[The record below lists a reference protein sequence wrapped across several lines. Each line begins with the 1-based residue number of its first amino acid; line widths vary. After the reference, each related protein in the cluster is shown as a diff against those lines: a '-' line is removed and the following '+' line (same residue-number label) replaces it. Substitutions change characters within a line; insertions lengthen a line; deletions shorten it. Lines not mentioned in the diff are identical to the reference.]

1 VGPWQDAHDP
11 DPGTLDDKRE
21 RRVHLDQETAGD
33 VTDRDRAEDSLR
45 QQLTDEIVA
54 DAGVGIVVYDRDLRY
69 VLFNPF
75 MEALTGRT
83 AAEVIGSRAGDLFT
97 QARAFG
103 IEELLGKALGGQ
115 TVNSPDVPVHVEA
128 TGRDAWV
135 IATYAPRR
143 SPLGEIVGVV
153 GVVRDITERKRT
165 EDALRESE
173 ERYRRLIELSPDA
186 IAIHSGGR
194 LAYCNRA
201 GARLLGYDGPDEVT
215 GRSVMEFVHPDSR
228 PMVAERMRQLL
239 TEGGVSEGRSLPFV
253 QEKFLRRDGSVLHA
267 EVGAVPF
274 TLNDQPA
281 VQVVIRDMTQQQRD
295 QKLQAAL
302 YRLAQLEGTAESA
315 VELYRGIHETLAD
328 LLDAR
333 CFTIVMQDPRSDL
346 LTFPY
351 FVDDGGLPT
360 PVPRKPGKWLAER
373 VLRSGEALL
382 VDMDTR
388 IRLIESGQL
397 EPAPRAVRDWI
408 GAPLKRGDQ
417 TFGVICVWSCRAETR
432 YGTAERDLLAFV
444 AHQIATAL
452 DRRQAEDALKESEAR
467 FRTLTDTAPCAI
479 FMYQGARIVYANAFA
494 EALTG
499 YPRDQ
504 LVGRDFWDTVH
515 PDFRE
520 LVRERGLARQDHA
533 DLPGSY
539 EFKIVRKD
547 GQERW
552 VQFSASSID
561 LGGKAAA
568 LGTAFDVTERKQA
581 EEQIRTLAYH
591 DALTGLPN
599 RLLYADRLAQAVA
612 QAHRL
617 GHRVG
622 VLFLDLDRFKVINDS
637 LGHSRGD
644 LLLKEVALRLLSC
657 VREGDT
663 VARLGGDEFTLILPG
678 VQQAQGAARVAEKI
692 LEAMR
697 QPFDLAGRELYVTA
711 SIGISLYPD
720 DGRDIEGLLKFA
732 DTAMYRAKDQGRDAY
747 QLYTAGMTETAVERL
762 AAESSFRR
770 AVAQKELVVYYQPL
784 CDIASGHVRAVEALL
799 RWQSPDRGLVGPSEF
814 IGLAEVTGLIVPIGG
829 WVLRTACAQAV
840 EWHRHGHQGLS
851 LAVNLSARQFL
862 QPDLVAHVKSA
873 LLETGMPASLLEVE
887 ITETSAM
894 QNAEVTIATLRELK
908 ELGVRVAIDD
918 FGVGHSSLGYLKR
931 LPIDTLKIDQSF
943 VRDITTDP
951 DDAAIATAVIAL
963 AHTLK
968 LTVVAEGVETP
979 EQLAFLRDRHCDRM
993 QGHLL
998 SVPLPAPKCLAF
1010 LDRWESDLEPLV
1022 APPSV

>member
-1 VGPWQDAHDP
+1 
-11 DPGTLDDKRE
+11 
-21 RRVHLDQETAGD
+21 
-33 VTDRDRAEDSLR
+33 VTDRERAEDPLR

-54 DAGVGIVVYDRDLRY
+54 DAGVGIVVYDRDLKY
-69 VLFNPF
+69 ILFNPF
-75 MEALTGRT
+75 MERLTGRK
-83 AAEVIGSRAGDLFT
+83 AADVLGRGAPELFA
-97 QARAFG
+97 QARTS
-103 IEELLGKALGGQ
+103 ELQDLLERALGGQ

-128 TGRDAWV
+128 SGRDCWV
-135 IATYAPRR
+135 VATYAPRR
-143 SPLGEIVGVV
+143 TPGGEIVGVI
-153 GVVRDITERKRT
+153 GFVRDITERKRT

-186 IAIHSGGR
+186 IAIHSAGR
-194 LAYCNRA
+194 LAFCNRA
-201 GARLLGYDGPDEVT
+201 GARLLGYGGPDEVT

-239 TEGGVSEGRSLPFV
+239 TEGGLSEGRALPFV

-281 VQVVIRDMTQQQRD
+281 VQVVIRDMTQRQRD

-315 VELYRGIHETLAD
+315 GELYRGIHETLAD
-328 LLDAR
+328 LLDVR
-333 CFTIVMQDPRSDL
+333 CFTIVLFDPPSGL

-351 FVDDGGLPT
+351 FVDETGMPT
-360 PVPRKPGKWLAER
+360 PVPRKPGRRLVER
-373 VLRSGEALL
+373 VLQSGEALL
-382 VDMDTR
+382 VDVETR
-388 IRLIESGQL
+388 TRLVAAGEI
-397 EPAPRAVRDWI
+397 EPAPPAVRDWI

-417 TFGVICVWSCRAETR
+417 TFGVIAVWSCRPETR
-432 YGTAERDLLAFV
+432 YGNDERDLLAFV

-452 DRRQAEDALKESEAR
+452 DRRHAEDALKESEAR

-479 FMYQGARIVYANAFA
+479 FMYQGARVVYANAFT
-494 EALTG
+494 EELTG
-499 YPRDQ
+499 YRRDE
-504 LVGRDFWDTVH
+504 LLGRDFWETVH

-520 LVRERGLARQDHA
+520 LVRERGFARQDGA
-533 DLPGSY
+533 ATPGTY

-547 GQERW
+547 GAERW
-552 VQFSASSID
+552 VQFGASSID
-561 LGGKAAA
+561 LGGRAAA
-568 LGTAFDVTERKQA
+568 LGTAFDVTDRKRQ

-599 RLLYADRLAQAVA
+599 RLLYADRLSQAVA

-711 SIGISLYPD
+711 SVGISLYPD
-720 DGRDIEGLLKFA
+720 DGRDTEALLKFA
-732 DTAMYRAKDQGRDAY
+732 DTAMYRAKDQGRDSY

-762 AAESSFRR
+762 AAESAFRR

-799 RWQSPDRGLVGPSEF
+799 RWQSPDRGLVGPAEF
-814 IGLAEVTGLIVPIGG
+814 IGLAEVTGLIVPVGG

-840 EWHRHGHQGLS
+840 EWHRRGHAGLGLS
-851 LAVNLSARQFL
+851 VNLSARQFL
-862 QPDLVAHVKSA
+862 QPDLVAHVQSA
-873 LLETGMPASLLEVE
+873 LLETGMPASLLELE

-908 ELGVRVAIDD
+908 DLGVRVAIDD

-931 LPIDTLKIDQSF
+931 LPIDSLKIDQSF

-979 EQLAFLRDRHCDRM
+979 EQLAFLRDRGCDRM
-993 QGHLL
+993 QGYLL

-1010 LDRWESDLEPLV
+1010 LDRWEADLGPLV
-1022 APPSV
+1022 SPPV

>member
-1 VGPWQDAHDP
+1 
-11 DPGTLDDKRE
+11 
-21 RRVHLDQETAGD
+21 
-33 VTDRDRAEDSLR
+33 VTDRDRADDPLR
-45 QQLTDEIVA
+45 QQITDEIVA
-54 DAGVGIVVYDRDLRY
+54 DAGVGIVVYDPELRY

-83 AAEVIGSRAGDLFT
+83 AAEVIGRRATELFPHARTFDLE
-97 QARAFG
+97 G
-103 IEELLGKALGGQ
+103 LLQGALAGQ
-115 TVNSPDVPVHVEA
+115 TVNSPDLPMQVEA
-128 TGRDAWV
+128 TGRDCWV
-135 IATYAPRR
+135 VATYAPRR
-143 SPLGEIVGVV
+143 TAQGEIVGVI
-153 GVVRDITERKRT
+153 GVVRDITERRRT

-173 ERYRRLIELSPDA
+173 ERYRGLIELSPDA
-186 IAIHSGGR
+186 IAIHSAGR

-239 TEGGVSEGRSLPFV
+239 TEGGVSAGRSLPFV
-253 QEKFLRRDGSVLHA
+253 QEKFLRKDGSVLHA

-274 TLNDQPA
+274 TLDDQPA
-281 VQVVIRDMTQQQRD
+281 VQVVIRDMTQRQRD

-302 YRLAQLEGTAESA
+302 YRMAQLEGTAESA
-315 VELYRGIHETLAD
+315 SELYRGIHETLAD
-328 LLDAR
+328 LLDVR
-333 CFTIVMQDPRSDL
+333 CFTIVLYDPQADL

-351 FVDDGGLPT
+351 FVDDAGMPP
-360 PVPRKPGKWLAER
+360 PVPRKPGKRLAER

-382 VDMDTR
+382 IDVETR
-388 IRLIESGQL
+388 TRLVAEGQID
-397 EPAPRAVRDWI
+397 PAPATVRDWI

-417 TFGVICVWSCRAETR
+417 TFGVIAVWSCRPETR
-432 YGTAERDLLAFV
+432 YGTAERDVLAFV
-444 AHQIATAL
+444 SHQIATAL

-479 FMYQGARIVYANAFA
+479 FMYQGARVVYANAFT
-494 EALTG
+494 ETLTG
-499 YPRDQ
+499 YTREE
-504 LVGRDFWDTVH
+504 LIGRDFWETVH

-520 LVRERGLARQDHA
+520 QVRERGFARQDRA
-533 DLPGSY
+533 APPGTY

-552 VQFSASSID
+552 VQFGASSID
-561 LGGKAAA
+561 LGGRAAA
-568 LGTAFDVTERKQA
+568 LGTAFDVTERKQQ

-591 DALTGLPN
+591 DGLTGLPN
-599 RLLYADRLAQAVA
+599 RLLFADRLSQAVA

-644 LLLKEVALRLLSC
+644 ILLKEVALRLLSC

-678 VQQAQGAARVAEKI
+678 VQQAQGAARVAEKV

-697 QPFDLAGRELYVTA
+697 QPFELAGRELYVTA

-720 DGRDIEGLLKFA
+720 DGRDIEALLKFA

-770 AVAQKELVVYYQPL
+770 AVAQKELVVHYQPL
-784 CDIASGHVRAVEALL
+784 CDIASGQVRAVEALL

-814 IGLAEVTGLIVPIGG
+814 IGLAEVTGLIVPVGG
-829 WVLRTACAQAV
+829 WVLRTACSQVV
-840 EWHRHGHQGLS
+840 EWHRRGHAGLALS
-851 LAVNLSARQFL
+851 VNLSARQFL

-873 LLETGMPASLLEVE
+873 LLETGMPASLLEFE

-894 QNAEVTIATLRELK
+894 LNAEVTVATLRELK

-968 LTVVAEGVETP
+968 LSVVAEGVETP
-979 EQLAFLRDRHCDRM
+979 EQLAFLRDRGCDRM

-998 SVPLPAPKCLAF
+998 SVPLPAAGCLAF
-1010 LDRWESDLEPLV
+1010 LDRRAADPGPLIATRPV
-1022 APPSV
+1022 